1 MLHENVGKA
10 MGKAVGTVGKSIHKG
25 TIELGAEEYEK
36 QWGGTREIKQSH
48 KNLFLFVHMKTDNIT
63 SRPNDNVI
71 SICDAMKDEDRTK
84 VNNENRARFINY

>member
-1 MLHENVGKA
+1 
-10 MGKAVGTVGKSIHKG
+10 
-25 TIELGAEEYEK
+25 
-36 QWGGTREIKQSH
+36 
-48 KNLFLFVHMKTDNIT
+48 MKTDNIT